1 MLAVRLARW
10 PRTWLCGMRTVLGHA
25 TTAVQ
30 RAGSWM
36 LKRHACPQ
44 SGMDTLGPTATMLL
58 LQTRARRARLIVRGG
73 RQHHNSA
80 RRADERLRSASY
92 WRPTTVSASRTFPQL
107 HLLTPVFARDAAG
120 ERQSVR
126 LGHHL
131 IPPDG
136 FVMAAAPQRAGSL
149 VVPSPRALGGGER
162 SGSGAARHLNVD
174 LELYGVVF
182 ELSRVS
188 CGSGEL

>member
-1 MLAVRLARW
+1 MVLAVL
-10 PRTWLCGMRTVLGHA
+10 M
-25 TTAVQ
+25 
-30 RAGSWM
+30 
-36 LKRHACPQ
+36 
-44 SGMDTLGPTATMLL
+44 
-58 LQTRARRARLIVRGG
+58 
-73 RQHHNSA
+73 
-80 RRADERLRSASY
+80 SASEALRIGA
-92 WRPTTVSASRTFPQL
+92 WRPATVSAFHTFPQL

-126 LGHHL
+126 LGHYL
-131 IPPDG
+131 IPHDG
-136 FVMAAAPQRAGSL
+136 FVMAAAPQGAGSL

>member
-1 MLAVRLARW
+1 MPALSQGW
-10 PRTWLCGMRTVLGHA
+10 TP
-25 TTAVQ
+25 
-30 RAGSWM
+30 
-36 LKRHACPQ
+36 
-44 SGMDTLGPTATMLL
+44 LGPTATMLL

-73 RQHHNSA
+73 RQHHNGA

-120 ERQSVR
+120 GRQSVR
-126 LGHHL
+126 LGHYL
-131 IPPDG
+131 NPPDG
-136 FVMAAAPQRAGSL
+136 FAMAAPPQRAGSL

-174 LELYGVVF
+174 LELSGVVV
-182 ELSRVS
+182 ELDRVS

>member
-1 MLAVRLARW
+1 
-10 PRTWLCGMRTVLGHA
+10 MRTVLGHA

-36 LKRHACPQ
+36 LKRHACPKA
-44 SGMDTLGPTATMLL
+44 GMDTAWPDGDHAAAAD
-58 LQTRARRARLIVRGG
+58 TRQASTPN
-73 RQHHNSA
+73 RQGKSAHQNSA

-92 WRPTTVSASRTFPQL
+92 WRPTTVSASCTFPQL

-120 ERQSVR
+120 GRQSVR
-126 LGHHL
+126 LGHYL
-131 IPPDG
+131 NPPNG
-136 FVMAAAPQRAGSL
+136 FAMAAPPQRAGSL

-174 LELYGVVF
+174 LELSGVVV
-182 ELSRVS
+182 ELYRVG
-188 CGSGEL
+188 CGSVGI

>member
-1 MLAVRLARW
+1 M
-10 PRTWLCGMRTVLGHA
+10 
-25 TTAVQ
+25 
-30 RAGSWM
+30 
-36 LKRHACPQ
+36 
-44 SGMDTLGPTATMLL
+44 
-58 LQTRARRARLIVRGG
+58 
-73 RQHHNSA
+73 SA
-80 RRADERLRSASY
+80 FH
-92 WRPTTVSASRTFPQL
+92 TFPQL

-174 LELYGVVF
+174 R
-182 ELSRVS
+182 ELSSDVVELDRAS

>member
-1 MLAVRLARW
+1 M
-10 PRTWLCGMRTVLGHA
+10 
-25 TTAVQ
+25 
-30 RAGSWM
+30 
-36 LKRHACPQ
+36 
-44 SGMDTLGPTATMLL
+44 
-58 LQTRARRARLIVRGG
+58 
-73 RQHHNSA
+73 SA
-80 RRADERLRSASY
+80 FH
-92 WRPTTVSASRTFPQL
+92 TFPQL
-107 HLLTPVFARDAAG
+107 HLLTAVFARDAAG

-126 LGHHL
+126 RGHHL

-136 FVMAAAPQRAGSL
+136 FVMAAPPQRAGSL

>member
-1 MLAVRLARW
+1 MPALSQGW
-10 PRTWLCGMRTVLGHA
+10 TP
-25 TTAVQ
+25 
-30 RAGSWM
+30 
-36 LKRHACPQ
+36 
-44 SGMDTLGPTATMLL
+44 LGPTATMLL
-58 LQTRARRARLIVRGG
+58 LQTRARRGTPNRQGGG

-92 WRPTTVSASRTFPQL
+92 WRPTTVSAFHTFPQL

-120 ERQSVR
+120 GRQSVR
-126 LGHHL
+126 LGHYL

-136 FVMAAAPQRAGSL
+136 FAMAAAPQRAGSL

-162 SGSGAARHLNVD
+162 SGSGAARHLSAD
-174 LELYGVVF
+174 LELSGVVF
-182 ELSRVS
+182 ELARVS

>member
-1 MLAVRLARW
+1 MVYSLYSGFPYRKVYSPTL
-10 PRTWLCGMRTVLGHA
+10 PPL
-25 TTAVQ
+25 
-30 RAGSWM
+30 GSWAQM
-36 LKRHACPQ
+36 AVG
-44 SGMDTLGPTATMLL
+44 SGRWHTSW
-58 LQTRARRARLIVRGG
+58 
-73 RQHHNSA
+73 SA
-80 RRADERLRSASY
+80 FH
-92 WRPTTVSASRTFPQL
+92 TFPQL

-136 FVMAAAPQRAGSL
+136 FVMAAPPQRAESL

-174 LELYGVVF
+174 RELSGVVV
-182 ELSRVS
+182 ELDRAS
-188 CGSGEL
+188 CSSGEL

>member
-1 MLAVRLARW
+1 MPALSQGW
-10 PRTWLCGMRTVLGHA
+10 TP
-25 TTAVQ
+25 
-30 RAGSWM
+30 
-36 LKRHACPQ
+36 
-44 SGMDTLGPTATMLL
+44 LGPTATMLL

-73 RQHHNSA
+73 RQHHNGA

-120 ERQSVR
+120 ERQLVR

-131 IPPDG
+131 IPHDG
-136 FVMAAAPQRAGSL
+136 FVMAAAPQGAGSL

-174 LELYGVVF
+174 R
-182 ELSRVS
+182 ELSSDVVELDRVS

>member
-1 MLAVRLARW
+1 MLSPSQGW
-10 PRTWLCGMRTVLGHA
+10 TP
-25 TTAVQ
+25 
-30 RAGSWM
+30 
-36 LKRHACPQ
+36 
-44 SGMDTLGPTATMLL
+44 LGPTATMLL

-73 RQHHNSA
+73 RQHHNGA

-120 ERQSVR
+120 ERQLVR
-126 LGHHL
+126 LGHYL
-131 IPPDG
+131 NPPDG
-136 FVMAAAPQRAGSL
+136 FDMAAAPQRAGSL

-162 SGSGAARHLNVD
+162 SGSGAARHLSVD
-174 LELYGVVF
+174 R
-182 ELSRVS
+182 ELSGDVVELDRAS

>member
-1 MLAVRLARW
+1 MVRALSQGW
-10 PRTWLCGMRTVLGHA
+10 TP
-25 TTAVQ
+25 
-30 RAGSWM
+30 
-36 LKRHACPQ
+36 
-44 SGMDTLGPTATMLL
+44 LGPTATMLL

-73 RQHHNSA
+73 RQHHNGA

-120 ERQSVR
+120 GRQSVR
-126 LGHHL
+126 LGHYM

-136 FVMAAAPQRAGSL
+136 FDMAAAPQRAGSL

-162 SGSGAARHLNVD
+162 SGSGAARHLSVD
-174 LELYGVVF
+174 R
-182 ELSRVS
+182 ELSSDVVELDRAS
-188 CGSGEL
+188 RSSGEL

>member
-1 MLAVRLARW
+1 MLSPSQGW
-10 PRTWLCGMRTVLGHA
+10 TP
-25 TTAVQ
+25 
-30 RAGSWM
+30 
-36 LKRHACPQ
+36 
-44 SGMDTLGPTATMLL
+44 LGPTATMLL

-80 RRADERLRSASY
+80 RRTDERLRSASY
-92 WRPTTVSASRTFPQL
+92 WRPTTVSAFHTFPQL

-174 LELYGVVF
+174 R
-182 ELSRVS
+182 ELSSDVVELDRVS